1 MHESYLFTIKDI
13 QFMDNDQVLV
23 IAVGIRNYVWGIA
36 LQLKKESIAQ
46 YFLQNKNSHTP
57 S

>member
-1 MHESYLFTIKDI
+1 MHESYLSTIKDI
-13 QFMDNDQVLV
+13 QFMENYQVLV
-23 IAVGIRNYVWGIA
+23 IAVGKEIIYVA
-36 LQLKKESIAQ
+36 LQLKKECIAQ